1 MKVNSLINNMAN
13 QSNTITKLK
22 FCKVKSNI
30 QLLSK
35 FNLICILI
43 LNKLIILIF
52 TFVIIFL

>member
-13 QSNTITKLK
+13 QSNTISKLK

-35 FNLICILI
+35 FVLIFNLILY
-43 LNKLIILIF
+43 KLIMLIF
-52 TFVIIFL
+52 TFFNIFL